1 MNNDNNSTEDSY
13 EKIAEAPTSKP
24 YSLDSLDNLDA
35 LSQYIKST
43 KGTREGRAIP
53 PLEKWH
59 PEDIADMDLIIK
71 ANGEWWHEGGQMTR
85 ESLVSL
91 FATILWKEENNGTTE
106 YFLKTPVQ
114 KIRIQVEDAPLLIND
129 VGIVHED
136 DMSWLEFTTT
146 TGDVVRLDDEHSIV
160 LKAYNSNKSDSN
172 KSDFSESDFSESD
185 FNNSDFSE
193 SDQANQ
199 MSTADDVADS
209 QELASTEQ
217 VRPYMMVRNG
227 LTALIGRNTFYHL
240 TEIGALSEE
249 NGKTIL
255 TLQSGGQSYSLSMP
269 TD

>member
-1 MNNDNNSTEDSY
+1 MNNDNNSIEDSH
-13 EKIAEAPTSKP
+13 EKIAEAPTSKTS
-24 YSLDSLDNLDA
+24 SLDSLDNLDA
-35 LSQYIKST
+35 LSQYIKSA

-146 TGDVVRLDDEHSIV
+146 TGDVVRLDDEHPIV
-160 LKAYNSNKSDSN
+160 LKAYNSNKSD
-172 KSDFSESDFSESD
+172 FSESD
-185 FNNSDFSE
+185 FNNSDK
-193 SDQANQ
+193 ANQ
-199 MSTADDVADS
+199 VSTADDVADS

-240 TEIGALSEE
+240 TEIGALSED

>member
-1 MNNDNNSTEDSY
+1 MNNDNNSTEDSN
-13 EKIAEAPTSKP
+13 ERIAEAPISKTS
-24 YSLDSLDNLDA
+24 SLDSLDNLDA

-43 KGTREGRAIP
+43 KGTREERAIP

-59 PEDIADMDLIIK
+59 PEDIADMDLTIK

-91 FATILWKEENNGTTE
+91 FATILWKEENNGNTE

-129 VGIVHED
+129 VGIVYED

-146 TGDVVRLDDEHSIV
+146 TGDVVRLDDEHPIV

-172 KSDFSESDFSESD
+172 D
-185 FNNSDFSE
+185 SDFSE

-199 MSTADDVADS
+199 LSTADDVADS

-240 TEIGALSEE
+240 TEIGALSED